1 MLPLEEI
8 KPSGSKSNMG
18 MNGDKLEVTII
29 PVDEEAYSKTIMM
42 PNSAMIFSWRAQP
55 PPWLNVSNVYDVL
68 SRVVIRFV
76 VPYGGYLLADLG
88 T

>member
-18 MNGDKLEVTII
+18 MSGDKLEVTII

-42 PNSAMIFSWRAQP
+42 PNSAMIGKWYFDLKYP
-55 PPWLNVSNVYDVL
+55 VHNIFLV
-68 SRVVIRFV
+68 RFLKQFGKHIIV
-76 VPYGGYLLADLG
+76 RIYKHSKH
-88 T
+88 